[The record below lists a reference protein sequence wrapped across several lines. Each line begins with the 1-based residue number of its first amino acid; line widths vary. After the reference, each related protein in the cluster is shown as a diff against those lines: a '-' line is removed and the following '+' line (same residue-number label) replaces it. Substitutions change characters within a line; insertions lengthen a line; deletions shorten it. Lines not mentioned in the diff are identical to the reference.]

1 MKKWAFLPLTM
12 EYFEETGRE
21 GSFGKAAGDVIVGF
35 VFGHQGDKL
44 LDGKGENTG
53 VLAISEE
60 L

>member
-35 VFGHQGDKL
+35 VFGHQG
-44 LDGKGENTG
+44 GQ
-53 VLAISEE
+53 AIRREW
-60 L
+60 